1 MNRSICAIFSCL
13 AVLASMNSAALA
25 QRGYGGMGGMSPSG
39 PPSGKPGGYSGM
51 SSGESG
57 ERTVAEQ
64 PAGEVLQ
71 QNPRLSATL
80 AKLLPAGADLQ
91 VASAGFRNLGEF
103 AAAVHASH
111 NLAIPFADLKAK
123 IVAGANLG
131 QAIRTLKPETD
142 GEIEVRKARA
152 QAEEDVE
159 GG

>member
-13 AVLASMNSAALA
+13 VMLTSLNSAALA

-39 PPSGKPGGYSGM
+39 PQSGKPGGYSGM
-51 SSGESG
+51 SSGPSDE
-57 ERTVAEQ
+57 TVAER

-80 AKLLPAGADLQ
+80 TKLLPAGTDLQ

-111 NLAIPFADLKAK
+111 NLAISFADLKAK

-142 GEIEVRKARA
+142 AEIEVRKARA
-152 QAEEDVE
+152 QVEEDVE

>member
-1 MNRSICAIFSCL
+1 M
-13 AVLASMNSAALA
+13 
-25 QRGYGGMGGMSPSG
+25 
-39 PPSGKPGGYSGM
+39 
-51 SSGESG
+51 
-57 ERTVAEQ
+57 RTVAER

-80 AKLLPAGADLQ
+80 TKLLPAGTDLQ

-131 QAIRTLKPETD
+131 QAIR
-142 GEIEVRKARA
+142 R
-152 QAEEDVE
+152 
-159 GG
+159 